1 MNFNFKAFLCFRQEK
16 TRLNLISDVPMTHE
30 SAEDYIH
37 FEESHLW
44 VTFVANMAARGWM
57 YSVVFFVI
65 FLLGVNA
72 NKPKIKSGIKSTKD
86 GKTVIVEGNNNA
98 VSLGNE
104 KEIKTALTRIQ
115 ERLKSLEE
123 KVSLLVSTKPGP
135 SKLRYNFRYFN
146 IISLVSILFTNR
158 T

>member
-1 MNFNFKAFLCFRQEK
+1 
-16 TRLNLISDVPMTHE
+16 
-30 SAEDYIH
+30 
-37 FEESHLW
+37 
-44 VTFVANMAARGWM
+44 MAVRIWM
-57 YSVVFFVI
+57 YSIVFFVI
-65 FLLGVNA
+65 LLLGVNA
-72 NKPKIKSGIKSTKD
+72 NKPKINSTKD

-98 VSLGNE
+98 VSLGND

-135 SKLRYNFRYFN
+135 ASVGPSKLRYNFPYHH
-146 IISLVSILFTNR
+146 IIDINFVTYGHISARACFGELTLYQQRTNSNK

>member
-1 MNFNFKAFLCFRQEK
+1 
-16 TRLNLISDVPMTHE
+16 
-30 SAEDYIH
+30 
-37 FEESHLW
+37 
-44 VTFVANMAARGWM
+44 M